1 MTAAVSELETE
12 YGDRANFV
20 IVSPEDTQK
29 ATADIEKYGFTD
41 NKHGLVVFDAAGEV
55 VAKMPGHDYPKSD
68 IEANLKLAL

>member
-12 YGDRANFV
+12 YGERANFV

-29 ATADIEKYGFTD
+29 AGAELEMFGFTD

-55 VAKMPGHDYPKSD
+55 VAKLPGHDYPKSD
-68 IEANLKLAL
+68 IEAGLKLAL